1 MSRTPQFSRRFP
13 CSAAGAREA
22 RTLVAVFAAN
32 WLSGED
38 LIGFELGA
46 GEALANCVEHGGGP
60 ILSVDCCTDGR
71 RLVAEIRHQ
80 GRGFKP
86 PECVNPPPQGAPR
99 GYGLFIMHEV
109 VDGVEFMDGGR
120 GCGSSKTCPLER
132 AAKA

>member
-1 MSRTPQFSRRFP
+1 MSRTPQFSWRFP

-22 RTLVAVFAAN
+22 RMLIVGFAAN

-60 ILSVDCCTDGR
+60 ILLVNCWTDGK
-71 RLVAEIRHQ
+71 RLIAEIRHQ

-109 VDGVEFMDGGR
+109 VDGVEFMDGGTGLRLFKNLPPR
-120 GCGSSKTCPLER
+120 GR
-132 AAKA
+132 R

>member
-22 RTLVAVFAAN
+22 RALVAGFAAN
-32 WLSGED
+32 WLSGDD

-60 ILSVDCCTDGR
+60 VLSVDCWLEGS
-71 RLVAEIRHQ
+71 RLIAEIRHQ
-80 GRGFKP
+80 GRGFDP
-86 PECVNPPPQGAPR
+86 PEFVNPPPQGAPR

-109 VDGVEFMDGGR
+109 VDGVEFMDGGTGLR
-120 GCGSSKTCPLER
+120 LFKNLPPGGR
-132 AAKA
+132 R

>member
-22 RTLVAVFAAN
+22 RALIAGFAAN
-32 WLSGED
+32 WLSGDD
-38 LIGFELGA
+38 LVGFELGA

-60 ILSVDCCTDGR
+60 VLSVDCRLDGS
-71 RLVAEIRHQ
+71 RLIAEIRHQ
-80 GRGFKP
+80 GRGFNP

-109 VDGVEFMDGGR
+109 VDGVEFMDGGTGLR
-120 GCGSSKTCPLER
+120 LFKNLPGSKSR
-132 AAKA
+132 

>member
-1 MSRTPQFSRRFP
+1 LSRTPQFSRRFP
-13 CSAAGAREA
+13 CSASGAREA
-22 RTLVAVFAAN
+22 RKLIAGFAAN

-60 ILSVDCCTDGR
+60 ILSVDCWLDGN
-71 RLVAEIRHQ
+71 RLIAEIRHQ

-86 PECVNPPPQGAPR
+86 PECVSPPPQGAPR

-109 VDGVEFMDGGR
+109 VDGIEFMDGGTGLR
-120 GCGSSKTCPLER
+120 LLKNLPS
-132 AAKA
+132 